1 MIRMKLGTASGYDN
15 IHPEFLKHWG
25 PSAMHGL
32 PDFLQE
38 WYRSKNSHKMW
49 WQAKVI
55 ALEKSGKR
63 PLSCLKLHPISLLSV
78 CFKLL

>member
-49 WQAKVI
+49 
-55 ALEKSGKR
+55 
-63 PLSCLKLHPISLLSV
+63 
-78 CFKLL
+78 